1 MSVNSRVDRV
11 CASGHRKESIFSINR
26 CPYIKTVNFRNC
38 PLCKGVRIKRVF
50 RLAEI
55 KILCLSSYYI
65 Y

>member
-55 KILCLSSYYI
+55 KILCLSSSY
-65 Y
+65 